1 MSTIETPP
9 RIEPQELLDFLV
21 APPTEDI
28 VSLVDKINE
37 EYEYWDA
44 VKYKKLPKGFS
55 AKKLWTY
62 VKADR
67 RKNQIR
73 VWPKYNMLLGLTN
86 RMQRMCHEFDMNFG
100 GFKIILS
107 NV

>member
-37 EYEYWDA
+37 EYEYWDT
-44 VKYKKLPKGFS
+44 VKYKKLPKGSFQTS
-55 AKKLWTY
+55 
-62 VKADR
+62 
-67 RKNQIR
+67 
-73 VWPKYNMLLGLTN
+73 G
-86 RMQRMCHEFDMNFG
+86 H
-100 GFKIILS
+100 
-107 NV
+107 